1 METKENM
8 DQEWEKKIE
17 EAFDEGYKKGYDE
30 GYENGREKGYEQG
43 YDEGYDEGYDKCRDE
58 AYDEGYENG
67 LGEAY
72 GEIVGVL
79 ERKLRKYGFRVRTIE
94 DVAYEIVDFIE
105 KLLEQ
110 KAELDE
116 RVEELQKIVAKI
128 GLNDIIDEKDMY
140 LIIKMFFDKIS
151 DIFTSN
157 YKNIMDGKGS
167 QYDTLYEIRQKL
179 GDKILSKILNF
190 ALLNLII
197 NKHIIDKTTRILFGY
212 ALEQFLKVS
221 HRISMFDVL
230 YEELR
235 RRYNFEPSH
244 NIFSIKELMIDS
256 FLKVDLA
263 SSEYFYNED
272 VIYREKVPENIR
284 YVLSERAYNAMI
296 NGYIGTYSFRPK
308 RVNYSEFFNVLY
320 ASDIYIRSIEDGL
333 YPENL
338 PPLEICEARSVE
350 QLRKMNIGI
359 DNILEDNFNFR
370 TKKALLDLYKSKN
383 CPRLNLRILGC
394 GGVNSNLIYMWIKS
408 FVELYK
414 FVPEIRR
421 DILKFF
427 YGTNIYL
434 YDPDRYEISNIFR
447 IIPPV
452 QVGQPKPTSLARV
465 LRYNLNTFTKETNLG
480 SLDEKFSIEYLEKRI
495 LKNKG
500 DSIDVFIGMVDLE
513 ERPSLYS
520 KFKSEK
526 LPFLEVTSL
535 GDEIYFERNP
545 IINSTDVSLANETYG
560 TLNPARFMSSFF
572 FSWILVDEFLIDVL
586 SDNYSFESTE
596 KLSINTDNTAY
607 YLSKTLLHYDSL
619 KIRSLDPPQE

>member
-128 GLNDIIDEKDMY
+128 GLNDITDEKDMY

-272 VIYREKVPENIR
+272 AIYREKVPENIR

-296 NGYIGTYSFRPK
+296 NGYIDTYSF
-308 RVNYSEFFNVLY
+308 
-320 ASDIYIRSIEDGL
+320 
-333 YPENL
+333 
-338 PPLEICEARSVE
+338 
-350 QLRKMNIGI
+350 
-359 DNILEDNFNFR
+359 
-370 TKKALLDLYKSKN
+370 TKKSK
-383 CPRLNLRILGC
+383 L
-394 GGVNSNLIYMWIKS
+394 
-408 FVELYK
+408 
-414 FVPEIRR
+414 
-421 DILKFF
+421 
-427 YGTNIYL
+427 
-434 YDPDRYEISNIFR
+434 
-447 IIPPV
+447 
-452 QVGQPKPTSLARV
+452 
-465 LRYNLNTFTKETNLG
+465 
-480 SLDEKFSIEYLEKRI
+480 
-495 LKNKG
+495 
-500 DSIDVFIGMVDLE
+500 
-513 ERPSLYS
+513 
-520 KFKSEK
+520 
-526 LPFLEVTSL
+526 
-535 GDEIYFERNP
+535 
-545 IINSTDVSLANETYG
+545 
-560 TLNPARFMSSFF
+560 
-572 FSWILVDEFLIDVL
+572 
-586 SDNYSFESTE
+586 
-596 KLSINTDNTAY
+596 
-607 YLSKTLLHYDSL
+607 
-619 KIRSLDPPQE
+619 

>member
-1 METKENM
+1 METKELKNM
-8 DQEWEKKIE
+8 DHEWEKKIE
-17 EAFDEGYKKGYDE
+17 EAFDEGYDKGRKE
-30 GYENGREKGYEQG
+30 GYSEGYNDGREYGYEKGYEDG
-43 YDEGYDEGYDKCRDE
+43 LSESYDKGHDE
-58 AYDEGYENG
+58 AFE
-67 LGEAY
+67 
-72 GEIVGVL
+72 EIADII
-79 ERKLRKYGFRVRTIE
+79 ERKLRKYGFRIRNID
-94 DVAYEIVDFIE
+94 DVAYEIANFTEEI
-105 KLLEQ
+105 LEQ

-128 GLNDIIDEKDMY
+128 DLKDITDEKDMY
-140 LIIKMFFDKIS
+140 LIIKMFFDKIF
-151 DIFTSN
+151 DIFISN
-157 YKNIMDGKGS
+157 YKNIIDGKGS

-212 ALEQFLKVS
+212 ALEQFLNVS
-221 HRISMFDVL
+221 HRISMSDVL

-244 NIFSIKELMIDS
+244 NILSIREQMIDS
-256 FLKVDLA
+256 FLEVDLA
-263 SSEYFYNED
+263 SSEYSYNED
-272 VIYREKVPENIR
+272 VIYREKAPENIR
-284 YVLSERAYNAMI
+284 YVLSERVYNAMI
-296 NGYIGTYSFRPK
+296 NGYIDTYSFRPK

-338 PPLEICEARSVE
+338 PPLEVYEARSVE

-359 DNILEDNFNFR
+359 DNILEDSFNFR
-370 TKKALLDLYKSKN
+370 TKKTLLDLYKSKN
-383 CPRLNLRILGC
+383 RPRLNLRILGC

-427 YGTNIYL
+427 YDTNIYL

-452 QVGQPKPTSLARV
+452 QVGQPKPTSLARI
-465 LRYNLNTFTKETNLG
+465 LRYNLNTFTKETGLG
-480 SLDEKFSIEYLEKRI
+480 SLDEKFSIEHLEKRI
-495 LKNKG
+495 LKKEG
-500 DSIDVFIGMVDLE
+500 DSIDVFIGVVDLE

-545 IINSTDVSLANETYG
+545 VINSTDVSLANETYG

-607 YLSKTLLHYDSL
+607 YLFKTLLHYDSL
-619 KIRSLDPPQE
+619 KIRSLEPPQE

>member
-1 METKENM
+1 METKELKNM
-8 DQEWEKKIE
+8 DQEWEKRID
-17 EAFDEGYKKGYDE
+17 EAFEE
-30 GYENGREKGYEQG
+30 G
-43 YDEGYDEGYDKCRDE
+43 YDEGYDEGRKEGYHEGYNEGREEGYERGYKDGLSENYDKGRDE
-58 AYDEGYENG
+58 AYK
-67 LGEAY
+67 
-72 GEIVGVL
+72 EIVSVI
-79 ERKLRKYGFRVRTIE
+79 ERRLRKYGFRVRNID
-94 DVAYEIVDFIE
+94 DVAYEIADFTE
-105 KLLEQ
+105 ELLEQ
-110 KAELDE
+110 NAELDE
-116 RVEELQKIVAKI
+116 SVKELQKIVAKI
-128 GLNDIIDEKDMY
+128 DLKDITDEKDMY

-157 YKNIMDGKGS
+157 YKNIIDGEGS
-167 QYDTLYEIRQKL
+167 QYDTLREIRQKL

-197 NKHIIDKTTRILFGY
+197 NKQIIDKTTRILFGY

-244 NIFSIKELMIDS
+244 NILSIKEQMIES
-256 FLKVDLA
+256 FLEVDLA

-272 VIYREKVPENIR
+272 VIYRVKVPENIR
-284 YVLSERAYNAMI
+284 YVLSERVYNAMI
-296 NGYIGTYSFRPK
+296 NRYIDTYFFRPK

-338 PPLEICEARSVE
+338 PPLEVYEARSVE

-359 DNILEDNFNFR
+359 DNILEDSFNFR

-383 CPRLNLRILGC
+383 CPRVNLRILGC

-427 YGTNIYL
+427 NGTSIYL

-465 LRYNLNTFTKETNLG
+465 LRFNLNTFTKETGLG

-513 ERPSLYS
+513 ERPSLYN

-545 IINSTDVSLANETYG
+545 VINSTDISLANETYG

-607 YLSKTLLHYDSL
+607 YLFKTLIHYDSL
-619 KIRSLDPPQE
+619 KIRSLEPPQE

>member
-58 AYDEGYENG
+58 VYDEGYENG

-272 VIYREKVPENIR
+272 AIYREKVPENIR

-296 NGYIGTYSFRPK
+296 NGYIDTYSFKPK

-535 GDEIYFERNP
+535 GDKIYFERNP

-586 SDNYSFESTE
+586 SDNYSFETTE
-596 KLSINTDNTAY
+596 KLSIDTDNTAY

-619 KIRSLDPPQE
+619 KIRSLEPPQE

>member
-1 METKENM
+1 METKELKNM
-8 DQEWEKKIE
+8 GQEWEKRID
-17 EAFDEGYKKGYDE
+17 EAFEEGF
-30 GYENGREKGYEQG
+30 
-43 YDEGYDEGYDKCRDE
+43 DEGYDEGRKEGYHEGYNEGREDGYERGYKDGRSESYDKGHDE
-58 AYDEGYENG
+58 AYK
-67 LGEAY
+67 
-72 GEIVGVL
+72 EIVSVI
-79 ERKLRKYGFRVRTIE
+79 ERKLRKYGFKVRNID
-94 DVAYEIVDFIE
+94 DVAYEIADFTE
-105 KLLEQ
+105 ELLEQ
-110 KAELDE
+110 NAELDE

-128 GLNDIIDEKDMY
+128 DLKDITDEKDMY

-157 YKNIMDGKGS
+157 YKNIIDGEGS
-167 QYDTLYEIRQKL
+167 QYDTLREIRQKL

-197 NKHIIDKTTRILFGY
+197 NKQIIDKTTRILFGY

-244 NIFSIKELMIDS
+244 NILSIKEQMIES
-256 FLKVDLA
+256 FLEVDLA

-272 VIYREKVPENIR
+272 VIYRVKVPENIR
-284 YVLSERAYNAMI
+284 YVLSERVYNAMI
-296 NGYIGTYSFRPK
+296 NGYIDNYSFRLK

-338 PPLEICEARSVE
+338 PPLEVYEARSVE

-359 DNILEDNFNFR
+359 DNILEDSFNFR

-383 CPRLNLRILGC
+383 YPRLNLRILGC

-427 YGTNIYL
+427 NGTSIYL

-465 LRYNLNTFTKETNLG
+465 LRFNLNTFTKETGLG

-513 ERPSLYS
+513 ERPSLYN

-545 IINSTDVSLANETYG
+545 VINSTNVSLANETYG

-607 YLSKTLLHYDSL
+607 YLFKTLIYYDSL
-619 KIRSLDPPQE
+619 KIRSLEPPQE